1 MLPSM
6 AGWVP
11 LIMHFLGYHFA
22 YTIIIT
28 VVSFIWLGRSLIFIM
43 SLNTTGVL
51 SACFAAQALVNI
63 GLIKLL

>member
-1 MLPSM
+1 
-6 AGWVP
+6 
-11 LIMHFLGYHFA
+11 MHFLGYQFA

-28 VVSFIWLGRSLIFIM
+28 IVSFIWLGRSLIFIM

-51 SACFAAQALVNI
+51 STHFAAQALVNI